1 MGRKTTTLRWCPKC
15 DIPVID
21 RRSCP
26 VCGAGAMDVD
36 VPAND
41 MRPAFPYDLAL
52 IRRLISECYGCD
64 AEGFLDDCV
73 AILYGNPRSSQGLNV
88 LAHGRMVATYR
99 IDMEGREIV
108 ELTLNGVAMLP
119 SVITKRSVRVKKSAL
134 QYIGTGKNAMATS
147 VVWADPGIS
156 AEDHVMVVG
165 PDGSPVAAGIARMAG
180 DEMVS
185 FSGGMAVKVKE
196 RRTDRDPPVMRASDW
211 ESVTTANAEVIKRR
225 VDKGVRFLREKVS
238 EHGDLPPVISFSGG
252 KDSLAVLLL
261 SRDAGLDLPVFYV
274 NTGLEYDET
283 VEYVRFLAD
292 HYHLKLLMAE
302 GSTELFFS
310 NLARFGPPAKDFRW
324 CCKTNKL
331 GPMAVIQR
339 SQFPHGCLSLIGQR
353 MYESEER
360 ESHGDTW
367 SNPWFPDSV
376 NISPI
381 QEWNSIHVW
390 LYIFLRRAP
399 YNILYTRGLNR
410 IGCAVCPSA
419 GHVDSDVTASP
430 LVPRWEE
437 YLDGYSERYDMPE
450 VWRTYELWR
459 WKSVPGAV
467 RARVIELHGRMP
479 AKLPG
484 TDSRLTMSVQ
494 SGFSPCV
501 YGFSVE
507 CALSRP
513 VDLGRV
519 AEFACI
525 LGGDTEEDTEG
536 DWISVGLLTLYAE
549 GSMVSKAESEERA
562 RAELDRMFQV
572 IVKSQDCAGCGS
584 CAARCPTGALR
595 MEGGAVAIDRNKC
608 TGCGSCLGPCP
619 TIRYQ

>member
-1 MGRKTTTLRWCPKC
+1 
-15 DIPVID
+15 
-21 RRSCP
+21 
-26 VCGAGAMDVD
+26 
-36 VPAND
+36 
-41 MRPAFPYDLAL
+41 
-52 IRRLISECYGCD
+52 
-64 AEGFLDDCV
+64 
-73 AILYGNPRSSQGLNV
+73 
-88 LAHGRMVATYR
+88 
-99 IDMEGREIV
+99 MEGRGTA
-108 ELTLNGVAMLP
+108 ELTLDGALMLP
-119 SVITKRSVRVKKSAL
+119 PGFEKRSVTVKRSAL
-134 QYIGTGKNAMATS
+134 QYIDTGKNAMATS
-147 VVWADPGIS
+147 VVRADPAIS
-156 AEDHVMVVG
+156 AGDVVIVVG
-165 PDGSPVAAGIARMAG
+165 PDGSPVAAGVARMSGA
-180 DEMVS
+180 EMVAS
-185 FSGGMAVKVKE
+185 SEGMAVKIRD
-196 RRTDRDPPVMRASDW
+196 RRTDRGPPGMRKSDW
-211 ESVTTANAEVIKRR
+211 ESVTAANAEVIKRR
-225 VDKGVRFLREKVS
+225 VAKGVRFLRRKVS

-283 VEYVRFLAD
+283 VEYVRFLAE

-339 SQFPHGCLSLIGQR
+339 THFPHGCLSLIGQR

-367 SNPWFPDSV
+367 SNPWFPYSV
-376 NISPI
+376 NVSPI

-399 YNILYTRGLNR
+399 YNMLYTRGLNR

-419 GHVDSDVTASP
+419 SPVDSGVTTSL

-437 YLDGYSERYDMPE
+437 YLDGYSKGYDMPE
-450 VWRTYELWR
+450 VWRTYDLWR
-459 WKSVPGAV
+459 WKTVPGAV

-484 TDSRLTMSVQ
+484 ADSRLTMSVQ

-513 VDLGRV
+513 VDLKRV
-519 AEFACI
+519 ARFACI
-525 LGGDTEEDTEG
+525 LGGKVEEDPEG
-536 DWISVGLLTLYAE
+536 DWVSVGLLTLYAE
-549 GSMVSKAESEERA
+549 GSMVSKADSEERA

-584 CAARCPTGALR
+584 CVARCPTGALR
-595 MEGGAVAIDRNKC
+595 MEGSAVAIDPDRC

-619 TIRYQ
+619 TIRYR